1 MKKKNLLLTL
11 AMLPTMLLGVTALAS
26 CGSNTKY
33 NAQNVAVKRA
43 DAIGRDDTT
52 GKADS
57 DTSVTVENVI
67 PVGEAVSLET
77 VFTNNNS
84 QKIVFNTDNIK
95 VPASKEG
102 LKVIQFI
109 SWCHFDQ
116 FRVED
121 GQDSNIKLIN
131 TERHPQA
138 DVSEDYYIYYLIY
151 PSTVRSITLEPFND
165 GLSPADTFFDEA
177 DPEICKVTA
186 VRATNFEY
194 EDMIKDGGTK
204 TIVLDVDSRYTEE
217 QIISQ
222 VKAVDLF
229 GVDVPVTKVSSDY
242 VIGKTGTFNIVISA
256 TDTYGQTAQATLIC
270 DVRDYAAPTITQKN
284 SEIKYDYG
292 TLLIEAK
299 LLENFELSDN
309 MGVDVLKTKFIY
321 PTGFDISKALVFGS
335 YNLTLEVTDAFN
347 NKTTKAFTLNVV
359 DNVAPVISKKSG
371 QIGDKIKISYSSINK
386 NTINTIL
393 NYYSAN
399 DAIDG
404 DCEIYLKDGKIP
416 SEMAGDFTLKIAA
429 KDKSGNEA
437 VYTVNCEIVADLP
450 PVFILSDK
458 LVNAT
463 TSNPLDLTDLQNIVQ
478 KAILKKS
485 VRGLQINAAGYLA
498 TPDKEGSY
506 PVSYTYYDDNN
517 AAQSGAFTLQVTED
531 LPVAKEDNYFVK
543 AFKTIFS
550 KNVGDAT
557 ATQWILVIATFL
569 IPALLI
575 GFIANYVMKCVE
587 KAKKEEELKK
597 ARRKSNSK
605 NYKRKW

>member
-1 MKKKNLLLTL
+1 MKRKNLLLTL
-11 AMLPTMLLGVTALAS
+11 AMIPSMLLGIASVTS
-26 CGSNTKY
+26 CSSTTKY

-43 DAIGRDDTT
+43 DGPGFNPST
-52 GKADS
+52 GKTDS
-57 DTSVTVENVI
+57 DTSLTVENVI

-77 VFTNNNS
+77 VFINNNS

-95 VPASKEG
+95 VPASKDG

-116 FRVED
+116 FRVEE
-121 GQDSNIKLIN
+121 GQDSSINLIN
-131 TERHPQA
+131 TEIHPQA
-138 DVSEDYYIYYLIY
+138 DVSEDYYIYYLVY
-151 PSTVRSITLEPFND
+151 PSTAKTITLEPFND

-270 DVRDYAAPTITQKN
+270 DVRDYAAPTIAQKVTD
-284 SEIKYDYG
+284 IHYDYG
-292 TLLIEAK
+292 TLLTEVK

-309 MGVDVLKTKFIY
+309 MGTEGLTTKFVY
-321 PTGFDISKALVFGS
+321 PTGFDISNALVFGK
-335 YNLTLEVTDAFN
+335 YALTLEVSDAFG

-404 DCEIYLKDGKIP
+404 TCEIYLKEGKIP

-463 TSNPLDLTDLQNIVQ
+463 VSNPLDLTDLQNIVQ

-485 VRGLQINAAGYLA
+485 VRGLQVNAAGYLA

-517 AAQSGAFTLQVTED
+517 EAQSGAFTLEVTD
-531 LPVAKEDNYFVK
+531 DTKPVESKSNWFVDSFK
-543 AFKTIFS
+543 AVFKDT
-550 KNVGDAT
+550 KNAT
-557 ATQWILVIATFL
+557 ATQWVVVIGTFVLTIGLVGLIA
-569 IPALLI
+569 
-575 GFIANYVMKCVE
+575 YVVKRC
-587 KAKKEEELKK
+587 KEDK
-597 ARRKSNSK
+597 RRSSTSRRRRNNS
-605 NYKRKW
+605 RRRW

>member
-1 MKKKNLLLTL
+1 MKRKNLILTL
-11 AMLPTMLLGVTALAS
+11 AMIPSMLLGIASVTS
-26 CGSNTKY
+26 CDSGSTTRY
-33 NAQNVAVKRA
+33 NAQKVAVKRA
-43 DAIGRDDTT
+43 DAIGNDDST

-77 VFTNNNS
+77 VFTNDNR

-109 SWCHFDQ
+109 SWCHFDE

-138 DVSEDYYIYYLIY
+138 DVSEDYYIYYLVY
-151 PSTVRSITLEPFND
+151 PSAVKSITLEPFHD

-204 TIVLDVDSRYTEE
+204 TIVINVDSHYSEE
-217 QIISQ
+217 DIISQ
-222 VKAVDLF
+222 VSAIDLF
-229 GVDVPVTKVSSDY
+229 GVSVPVTKVSSDY
-242 VIGKTGTFNIVISA
+242 VVGKTGTFNIVISA

-270 DVRDYAAPTITQKN
+270 DVRDYAVPVITQKVTD
-284 SEIKYDYG
+284 IHYDYG
-292 TLLIEAK
+292 TLLTEAK

-309 MGVDVLKTKFIY
+309 MGTEGLTTKFVY
-321 PTGFDISKALVFGS
+321 PTGFEISKALVFGS

-347 NKTTKAFTLNVV
+347 NKATKSFTLSVV
-359 DNVAPVISKKSG
+359 DNVAPVISKNSG
-371 QIGDKIKISYSSINK
+371 DIGDKIKIAYSTIGK

-393 NYYSAN
+393 GYFKAT

-416 SEMAGDFTLKIAA
+416 SEMSGDFTLKIAA

-463 TSNPLDLTDLQNIVQ
+463 VSNPLDLTDLQNIVQ
-478 KAILKKS
+478 KAILRKS
-485 VRGLQINAAGYLA
+485 VRGLQVNAAGYLA

-517 AAQSGAFTLQVTED
+517 EAQSGGFTLEVTD
-531 LPVAKEDNYFVK
+531 DTKPVETNSNWFVD
-543 AFKTIFS
+543 AFKAVFKDT
-550 KNVGDAT
+550 KNAS
-557 ATQWILVIATFL
+557 ATQWVVVIGTFVLSLGLVGLIAYIF
-569 IPALLI
+569 
-575 GFIANYVMKCVE
+575 
-587 KAKKEEELKK
+587 KKFKEDK
-597 ARRKSNSK
+597 RRSSTSSRRRRINS
-605 NYKRKW
+605 RRRW